1 MDTAAPLLRTAEIE
15 QRITTA
21 GQIGL
26 FLDFDGTISH
36 IVPEPSAAEIDPAIR
51 RTLKAL
57 ARREDISLAIVSGRS
72 LEDVRRRVQ
81 IPNTIYVG
89 NHGLEI
95 DAGQLHFRHP
105 KAEALRNELKCI
117 VLQLQLALSE
127 TEGVEIEHKGITVSV
142 HYRRVPA
149 QLQSWVRNGAIE
161 AVRCS
166 KSFAAR
172 TGHMVVEVV
181 PAIPWNKGHAVQWIC
196 REVLRGL
203 ALPIYIGDD
212 TTDED
217 AFGAIP
223 EGITIRVGDP
233 AQTEAQYL
241 LPDVTAVGGFL
252 TWLERTKPHGALER
266 DRRAGQ

>member
-1 MDTAAPLLRTAEIE
+1 
-15 QRITTA
+15 
-21 GQIGL
+21 
-26 FLDFDGTISH
+26 
-36 IVPEPSAAEIDPAIR
+36 
-51 RTLKAL
+51 
-57 ARREDISLAIVSGRS
+57 
-72 LEDVRRRVQ
+72 
-81 IPNTIYVG
+81 
-89 NHGLEI
+89 
-95 DAGQLHFRHP
+95 
-105 KAEALRNELKCI
+105 
-117 VLQLQLALSE
+117 
-127 TEGVEIEHKGITVSV
+127 
-142 HYRRVPA
+142 
-149 QLQSWVRNGAIE
+149 
-161 AVRCS
+161 
-166 KSFAAR
+166 
-172 TGHMVVEVV
+172 MVVEVV